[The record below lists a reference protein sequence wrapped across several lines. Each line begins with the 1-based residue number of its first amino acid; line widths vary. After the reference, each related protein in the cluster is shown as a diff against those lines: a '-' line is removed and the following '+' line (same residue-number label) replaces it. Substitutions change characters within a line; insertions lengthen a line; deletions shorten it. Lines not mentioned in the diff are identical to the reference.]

1 MMNKMV
7 VANLAHRPLR
17 SLISIL
23 AIALEVTLI
32 LLIVGLSMG
41 MLNDSRQRQ
50 QGIGADVI
58 VTPPGSSAMVGI
70 TGAPAPMKVAD
81 IIAKQ
86 AHVVAVAPVL
96 MQLSTAGNVELIYG
110 IDLKTYDTV
119 TGGFR
124 YLEGGP
130 FQGPEDA
137 LVDDIYARS
146 NHIKSGDKIEILN
159 HTFRVAGIV
168 EHGMGARKFA
178 PLATLQ
184 DLNGSQGKAS
194 AFYAK
199 LDNPANAPA
208 VVDEIKNVP
217 GMGTYVVRS
226 MRDWLSLMTPSNTPG
241 LSSFIRVVVGIS
253 MIIGFMVIFQAMYTA
268 VMERTREI
276 GILKSIGAS
285 KFYIINVILRESTL
299 LSICGI
305 VVGVAFS
312 ELARLV
318 ILKRVF
324 PSLPVE
330 ISGGWIARATII
342 AVVGALAGAIYPAL
356 KAARKDT
363 IEALAYE

>member
-1 MMNKMV
+1 MMNKMI
-7 VANLAHRPLR
+7 VANLTHRPLR

-50 QGIGADVI
+50 AGIGADVI

-70 TGAPAPMKVAD
+70 TGAPASIKVAD
-81 IIAKQ
+81 IIAKLP
-86 AHVVAVAPVL
+86 HVVAVAPVL
-96 MQLSTAGNVELIYG
+96 YQLSTAGNVELIYG
-110 IDLKTYDTV
+110 IDLKTYDQV

-130 FQGPEDA
+130 FQGPDDA

-146 NHIKSGDKIEILN
+146 QRVKTGDKIEFLN
-159 HTFRVAGIV
+159 HSFRVAGIV

-184 DLNGSQGKAS
+184 DLNGSQGKAT
-194 AFYAK
+194 AFYAR
-199 LDNPANAPA
+199 LDNSSNASI

-217 GMGTYVVRS
+217 GMGTYVVRA
-226 MRDWLSLMTPSNTPG
+226 MKDWLLLMTPDNTPG

-253 MIIGFMVIFQAMYTA
+253 MIIGFMVIFQAMYTS

-285 KFYIINVILRESTL
+285 KIYIINVILRESTL

-305 VVGVAFS
+305 VVGVVFS
-312 ELARLV
+312 EMARLV
-318 ILKRVF
+318 ILKRIF

-330 ISGGWIARATII
+330 ISGGWIARAVLI

-356 KAARKDT
+356 KAARKDP

>member
-1 MMNKMV
+1 MMNKMI

-23 AIALEVTLI
+23 AIGLEVTMI

-50 QGIGADVI
+50 AGIGADVI

-70 TGAPAPMKVAD
+70 TGAPASIKIAD
-81 IIAKQ
+81 IIAKLP
-86 AHVVAVAPVL
+86 HVVAVAPVL

-110 IDLKTYDTV
+110 VDLKSYDRI

-124 YLEGGP
+124 YLSGGP
-130 FQGPEDA
+130 FQRPNDA

-146 NHIKSGDKIEILN
+146 HNVKLGDKIEMFN
-159 HTFRVAGIV
+159 HDFHIVGVV

-194 AFYAK
+194 YFYAK
-199 LDNPANAPA
+199 LDDPSNAAA

-217 GMGTYVVRS
+217 GMNTYVVRS
-226 MRDWLSLMTPSNTPG
+226 MRDWLLMMTPSNTPG
-241 LSSFIRVVVGIS
+241 LSSFINVVVGIS

-285 KFYIINVILRESTL
+285 KFYIMNVILRESTL

-305 VVGVAFS
+305 IVGVGFS

-318 ILKRVF
+318 ILRRFF
-324 PSLPVE
+324 PSLPIE
-330 ISGGWIARATII
+330 ISGGWIARAMII
-342 AVVGALAGAIYPAL
+342 AVVGALLGAIYPAF
-356 KAARKDT
+356 KAARKDP